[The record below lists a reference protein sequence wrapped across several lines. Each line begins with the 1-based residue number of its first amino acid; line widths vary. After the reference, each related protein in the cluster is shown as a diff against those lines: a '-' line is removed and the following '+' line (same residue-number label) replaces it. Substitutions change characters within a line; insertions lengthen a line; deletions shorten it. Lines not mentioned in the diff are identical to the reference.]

1 MRKITQRGQKAEY
14 KSSVCV
20 CGRGGRQRDIQRGL
34 RGKGSE
40 KRKEKENRRKKEKRN
55 GEQKDRERKNEHTKG
70 NKPNPIIRASILT
83 FTRMDNSSYTQN
95 FLKVTSL
102 NITLVTIKF

>member
-1 MRKITQRGQKAEY
+1 MEGRKKKRRDGEKEG
-14 KSSVCV
+14 
-20 CGRGGRQRDIQRGL
+20 GRGGW
-34 RGKGSE
+34 K
-40 KRKEKENRRKKEKRN
+40 KKEKRN